1 LFKVQEH
8 IMPATITL
16 AARLEAK
23 PGKAQEVADLLSSG
37 LGDVEEEPG
46 TIAWFAVRFSVLEF
60 GLFMAFP
67 DEVGRQKHLAG
78 KVAGALKDNA
88 HLLEETPVF
97 ETADVLAAKLPTGA
111 SPEAGMP
118 TTTR

>member
-1 LFKVQEH
+1 
-8 IMPATITL
+8 MDATIALVT
-16 AARLEAK
+16 RLEAK

-46 TIAWFAVRFSVLEF
+46 TTAWFAVRFSVLEF

-67 DEVGRQKHLAG
+67 DEVGRQTHLAR
-78 KVAGALKDNA
+78 KVAAALKDNA

-97 ETADVLAAKLPTGA
+97 ETADVLAAKLPAGA
-111 SPEAGMP
+111 SPEESNP
-118 TTTR
+118 TATY